1 MLGLII
7 SYTIQIPE
15 PRLSQIN
22 SWIRSPASSSP
33 EFPSVQSVPE
43 PPLGISP
50 TSPQA
55 GDSAQD
61 LIFST
66 LIEHLEKVFPG
77 GGEGKNDMADVD
89 LACRRGRPDAGSR
102 SSAANLRGRTRG
114 IRPSGRAP
122 TPSRDHHKRA
132 SAQGPEP
139 AVLIQRTQR

>member
-7 SYTIQIPE
+7 SCTIQIPE
-15 PRLSQIN
+15 PRLGQIN
-22 SWIRSPASSSP
+22 SRIRSPASSSP
-33 EFPSVQSVPE
+33 ELPSVRSVPE
-43 PPLGISP
+43 PPLGTSP

-61 LIFST
+61 LIFNT
-66 LIEHLEKVFPG
+66 LIGHLEKVFPG
-77 GGEGKNDMADVD
+77 GGREGKNDMADVD
-89 LACRRGRPDAGSR
+89 LACP
-102 SSAANLRGRTRG
+102 NLRGRTRG

-122 TPSRDHHKRA
+122 TPSRDHRRRA